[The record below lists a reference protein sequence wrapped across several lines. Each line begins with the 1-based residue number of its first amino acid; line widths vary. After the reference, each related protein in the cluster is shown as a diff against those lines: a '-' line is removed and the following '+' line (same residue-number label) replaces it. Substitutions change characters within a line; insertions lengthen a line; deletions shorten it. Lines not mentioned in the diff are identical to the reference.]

1 MKVWENIVAA
11 FLVVVLDESEGER
24 ERRGEEL
31 TVLRDSRI
39 LVEELEK
46 TWINERWEEEYRKNE
61 KQGEEI
67 MIASWYIAA
76 MYPSLKLEYIVR
88 EVDTLLVE
96 RIG

>member
-1 MKVWENIVAA
+1 
-11 FLVVVLDESEGER
+11 
-24 ERRGEEL
+24 
-31 TVLRDSRI
+31 
-39 LVEELEK
+39 
-46 TWINERWEEEYRKNE
+46 
-61 KQGEEI
+61 

>member
-46 TWINERWEEEYRKNE
+46 T
-61 KQGEEI
+61 
-67 MIASWYIAA
+67 
-76 MYPSLKLEYIVR
+76 
-88 EVDTLLVE
+88 
-96 RIG
+96 